1 MSITVKEIK
10 AMTNEELISNFFY
23 MGILMSN
30 QKPRKKWDL
39 ELERYCKECERR
51 GFVEDGNS
59 LYKEVCK

>member
-1 MSITVKEIK
+1 MKVSEIK
-10 AMTNEELISNFFY
+10 AMSNVELISNIFY

-30 QKPRKKWDL
+30 HKPIKKWDL

-51 GFVEDGNS
+51 GFVEDGAE